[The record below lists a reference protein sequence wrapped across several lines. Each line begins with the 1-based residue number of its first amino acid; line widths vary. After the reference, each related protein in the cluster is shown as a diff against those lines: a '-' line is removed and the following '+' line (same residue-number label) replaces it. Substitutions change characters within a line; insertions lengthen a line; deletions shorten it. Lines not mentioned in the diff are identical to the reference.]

1 MFVRLKVPQ
10 RIPEGGKIVL
20 KQVGDWV
27 KVGRQTAEAWIA
39 NDVAE
44 IPGLDKAEAIAGTLK
59 DAGVIAIGSLER
71 TKPLKRR
78 YPLLCVESK
87 RRPELLFDR
96 NLLWWTEKISL
107 MPKQALVG
115 FSRIEATRPEYAP
128 WQIAA
133 MLFGPEAATFGSKD
147 ERQKTR
153 EVIGVLS
160 IPIYNVFAMW
170 IRRTG
175 TTQRIVKAWWEEVEN
190 GADSFHAFLR
200 AFYQNPVP
208 MCTLPVGWVGI
219 R

>member
-1 MFVRLKVPQ
+1 
-10 RIPEGGKIVL
+10 
-20 KQVGDWV
+20 
-27 KVGRQTAEAWIA
+27 
-39 NDVAE
+39 
-44 IPGLDKAEAIAGTLK
+44 
-59 DAGVIAIGSLER
+59 
-71 TKPLKRR
+71 
-78 YPLLCVESK
+78 
-87 RRPELLFDR
+87 
-96 NLLWWTEKISL
+96 

-147 ERQKTR
+147 ERQKTE

-175 TTQRIVKAWWEEVEN
+175 TTRRIVKAWWDEVEN